1 MVMQQDAEQRAVQL
15 GQDGGVQGPQ
25 RCVLQGGQ
33 IQGVLRPQVPK
44 SGEELQDSQSILEDG
59 LGCCPR
65 QHWLQAEEVQ
75 DWLQEQ
81 AQSEAARLCV
91 AYSGT

>member
-33 IQGVLRPQVPK
+33 VQGVLGPQLPEC
-44 SGEELQDSQSILEDG
+44 GEELQDGQGILENG

-65 QHWLQAEEVQ
+65 QHWLQAEGV
-75 DWLQEQ
+75 W
-81 AQSEAARLCV
+81 R
-91 AYSGT
+91 